1 MDKPTRRVRAGQPPA
16 DIELWE
22 VDLNKLEEEDRDL
35 TDIIAGLAVLA
46 IILVI
51 AACAALV
58 VRVI

>member
-1 MDKPTRRVRAGQPPA
+1 MMDKPTRRVRAGQPAPPIFL
-16 DIELWE
+16 DPIET
-22 VDLNKLEEEDRDL
+22 DEDKKSL
-35 TDIIAGLAVLA
+35 TDVIAGLAVLA